1 MSDSV
6 GWRMVD
12 PLGMAD
18 MVGLVDL
25 DPEWVFCGGVI
36 ASCYCVDMIL
46 NKK

>member
-25 DPEWVFCGGVI
+25 DPEGFVV
-36 ASCYCVDMIL
+36 CVDCVL
-46 NKK
+46 RTGEEG